1 MFEESSK
8 QGCLNSSYL
17 LWESNRKA
25 AVSSIFLSQNSFL
38 TVTSR
43 PLLCVMNIEE
53 QQFPS
58 ELMFFINQES
68 TKRSLKW
75 ALVPALVFKVSEST
89 SSCSQ
94 GGSTSSLILTAKG
107 IGTAGYW
114 SYGSLVN
121 RRGKSP
127 CVVIDKPAK
136 AHGLESWVSCL
147 ISCETFGKNW
157 RKFLENSVVV
167 MRNRLVAEIIN
178 VPTGSVFSLDIST
191 AIFLFVMVFEIC
203 LHSSL

>member
-25 AVSSIFLSQNSFL
+25 AVSSIFLSQNSFF

-43 PLLCVMNIEE
+43 PLRVMNIEE

-89 SSCSQ
+89 SSCIQ
-94 GGSTSSLILTAKG
+94 GASTSSLILTAKG
-107 IGTAGYW
+107 IVAAGYW

-127 CVVIDKPAK
+127 CVVIDKPPK

-157 RKFLENSVVV
+157 RKFLKNSVVV

-191 AIFLFVMVFEIC
+191 AVFLMVFEIC

>member
-94 GGSTSSLILTAKG
+94 GASTSSLILTAKG

-121 RRGKSP
+121 RRRKSP
-127 CVVIDKPAK
+127 CVVIDKP

-157 RKFLENSVVV
+157 RKFLENSVV

-178 VPTGSVFSLDIST
+178 VPTDSVFSLDIST